1 MEPVEQPVPFGPI
14 RVDYGIKLDQKKG
27 ESFGS
32 FNFSAGSS
40 F

>member
-1 MEPVEQPVPFGPI
+1 
-14 RVDYGIKLDQKKG
+14 VDYGVKLDQKKG